1 MCFMSRISPEKAKKI
16 KEEVLAVLYEQ
27 NPKAL
32 FTKDIAVMIIRD
44 EEFTKRL
51 LLELK
56 RDGLVMEVSL
66 SEKGVVYRARRR
78 WQLSEATFK
87 AYQRLV

>member
-1 MCFMSRISPEKAKKI
+1 MEKAAKI

-32 FTKDIAVMIIRD
+32 FTKDVAAAIIRD

-51 LLELK
+51 LDELK
-56 RDGLVMEVSL
+56 KAGFVREVSL
-66 SEKGVVYRARRR
+66 SEKGVAYRARRR
-78 WQLSEATFK
+78 WQLSEAAFK
-87 AYQRLV
+87 AYQKLV

>member
-1 MCFMSRISPEKAKKI
+1 MSRISLEKAAKI

-32 FTKDIAVMIIRD
+32 FTKDVAAAIIRD

-51 LLELK
+51 LDELK
-56 RDGLVMEVSL
+56 KAGFVREVSL
-66 SEKGVVYRARRR
+66 SEKGVAYRARRR
-78 WQLSEATFK
+78 WQLSEAAFK
-87 AYQRLV
+87 AYQKLV

>member
-1 MCFMSRISPEKAKKI
+1 MSRISAQKSAKI
-16 KEEVLAVLYEQ
+16 KEEVLAVLFEQ

-32 FTKDIAVMIIRD
+32 FTKDVALAIIRD

-56 RDGLVMEVSL
+56 KDGLVKEVSL
-66 SEKGVVYRARRR
+66 SEKGIVYRARRR
-78 WQLSEATFK
+78 WQLSEAAFK
-87 AYQRLV
+87 AYQKLV